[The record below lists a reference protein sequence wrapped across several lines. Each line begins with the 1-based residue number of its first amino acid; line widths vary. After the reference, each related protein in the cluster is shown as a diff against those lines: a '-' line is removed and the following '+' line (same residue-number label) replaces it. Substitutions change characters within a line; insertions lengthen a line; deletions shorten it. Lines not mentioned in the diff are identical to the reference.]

1 MAALKAKFDEQRK
14 TFSIEMAKN
23 QSIEIESSGMFDTER
38 ELMAWAEKKGGKVL
52 GYLDGSEK
60 HQYLLVYGRDL
71 YDVEV
76 EGM

>member
-1 MAALKAKFDEQRK
+1 MAALKAKFIEEK
-14 TFSIEMAKN
+14 KVFEIEMTKG
-23 QSIEIESSGMFDTER
+23 QSIEIESSGLFDTER
-38 ELMAWAEKKGGKVL
+38 ELMAWAEKKNGVVL

-76 EGM
+76 VE